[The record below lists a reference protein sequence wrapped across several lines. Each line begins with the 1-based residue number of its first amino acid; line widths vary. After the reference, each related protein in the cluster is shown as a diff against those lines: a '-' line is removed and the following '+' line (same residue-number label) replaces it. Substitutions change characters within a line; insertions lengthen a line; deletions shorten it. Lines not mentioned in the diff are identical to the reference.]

1 MRLALGCF
9 LALASCAGLNMPQT
23 DCAANPA
30 YTTRAQVDACRAA
43 VRDASVKD
51 GDSHE

>member
-1 MRLALGCF
+1 MRRYLL
-9 LALASCAGLNMPQT
+9 LTIALASCAGTMPQT

-43 VRDASVKD
+43 VVAKD
-51 GDSHE
+51 GGTHG